1 MNKHKQAM
9 SYIAKHS
16 EQTEKTLAAV
26 FFETREDRQE
36 CATLLEELGYNR
48 RNIQTWTYEKE
59 GQASLR
65 LFPID
70 DLYSRQ
76 YPYYAHSVCSM
87 QLCHVFFYCNTDTL
101 DLSRVMFV
109 RNRLRS
115 RTGKVD
121 NVVHIIPVA
130 TDDDTGEELWAYTL
144 FAEHGE

>member
-1 MNKHKQAM
+1 M

-16 EQTEKTLAAV
+16 KQTERALAAV

-36 CATLLEELGYNR
+36 CAILLEELGYNR

-76 YPYYAHSVCSM
+76 YPYYAHSVGSM
-87 QLCHVFFYCNTDTL
+87 QLCHVFFYCNTDNL
-101 DLSRVMFV
+101 GLSRVMFV

-115 RTGKVD
+115 RTGRVD
-121 NVVHIIPVA
+121 NKVHIIPVA
-130 TDDDTGEELWAYTL
+130 TDDDTDKELWAYTL
-144 FAEHGE
+144 FAERGE